1 MPVGFIP
8 FNCPYCGKKVIEVSA
23 RSNQHSTRT
32 CSGCKTRLRIDWDC
46 KTQRISIVR
55 A

>member
-8 FNCPYCGKKVIEVSA
+8 FDCPYCGKKVIEVPV

-32 CSGCKTRLRIDWDC
+32 CPGCKTRLCIDWDW
-46 KTQRISIVR
+46 KTKSISIKR